1 MGRIVAESTW
11 AEKKW
16 LRELAMKETVM
27 FLEPKKTDVSAEVGA
42 VSALAGKLGLVGE
55 SFDSMA
61 QTWLRPIVDEG
72 LGSTKRGLNRARAA
86 VKFIGLLLSGKPFGK
101 ARAEAGLSQAEVTA
115 FRFVCPEFDA
125 MYKAARDAMKELMGQ
140 EVLDTA
146 FEMATEGEAVFDRE
160 GNEVGR
166 KRSEKMLDRLLAMSG
181 PEFRREKGVPAMG
194 GGGSDKPAVALTF
207 NFGGGKTQMGVVDVQ
222 AEG

>member
-16 LRELAMKETVM
+16 LREQAMKETVM

-42 VSALAGKLGLVGE
+42 VSALAGKLGFVGE

-101 ARAEAGLSQAEVTA
+101 ARTEAGLSQAEVTA
-115 FRFVCPEFDA
+115 FRFVCPEFDV

-166 KRSEKMLDRLLAMSG
+166 KRSEKMLDRLLVMSG
-181 PEFRREKGVPAMG
+181 PEFRREKGVPAI

-207 NFGGGKTQMGVVDVQ
+207 NFGGGKTQMGVVDV
-222 AEG
+222 